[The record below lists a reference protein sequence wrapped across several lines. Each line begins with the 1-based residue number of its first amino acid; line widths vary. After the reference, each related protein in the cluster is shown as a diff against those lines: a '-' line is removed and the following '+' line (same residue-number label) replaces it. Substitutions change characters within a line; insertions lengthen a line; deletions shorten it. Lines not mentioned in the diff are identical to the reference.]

1 MSYSQSERSI
11 VDPPIPDPESMT
23 HHDLTVDCYK
33 RRNRILADAHR
44 AEWWMVIA
52 VLLLIAGMG
61 FVAFQ

>member
-1 MSYSQSERSI
+1 
-11 VDPPIPDPESMT
+11 MT

>member
-1 MSYSQSERSI
+1 MSYSQSEKSI
-11 VDPPIPDPESMT
+11 VDSPIPGPESMT
-23 HHDLTVDCYK
+23 HNDLTVDCYK

-61 FVAFQ
+61 FAAFQ